1 MIRPVHTP
9 NIVWL
14 RRIIFAVQP
23 MIAAGYLMLAGW
35 GESLARPQGA
45 WLLILVLPALLVLPG
60 MWAGRYTAFVWAA
73 LADLFYILIASTD
86 AWSSPMDREL
96 NSAILVL
103 AMVGFCAAWAQGI
116 IFRRIHRRSTPR
128 H

>member
-14 RRIIFAVQP
+14 RRVIIGVQP
-23 MIAAGYLMLAGW
+23 LIIVGYLALAIW
-35 GESLARPQGA
+35 GENFTKPQGA
-45 WLLILVLPALLVLPG
+45 WLIALILPALLVLPG
-60 MWAGRYTAFVWAA
+60 MWTGRYTAFVWAA

-86 AWSSPMDREL
+86 AWSSPVDRGF
-96 NSAILVL
+96 NSVILTLAI
-103 AMVGFCAAWAQGI
+103 VGFCAAWAQGI
-116 IFRRIHRRSTPR
+116 IFRRNNRRSTPR

>member
-1 MIRPVHTP
+1 MIRPIHTP

-14 RRIIFAVQP
+14 RRVIIWVQP
-23 MIAAGYLMLAGW
+23 MIAASYLILAAW
-35 GESLARPQGA
+35 GTSLARPQGA
-45 WLLILVLPALLVLPG
+45 WLIALILPALLVLPG

-86 AWSSPMDREL
+86 AWSSPIDREL

-103 AMVGFCAAWAQGI
+103 AIMGFCAAWAQGI
-116 IFRRIHRRSTPR
+116 IFRRNHRRSTTR

>member
-1 MIRPVHTP
+1 MISPVYTQ

-14 RRIIFAVQP
+14 RRIIIAVQP
-23 MIAAGYLMLAGW
+23 VIAACYLILAGW
-35 GESLARPQGA
+35 GEGLARPQGA
-45 WLLILVLPALLVLPG
+45 WLLILILPALLVLPG

-86 AWSSPMDREL
+86 AWSSPADRAL
-96 NSAILVL
+96 NSAILVS
-103 AMVGFCAAWAQGI
+103 ATVGFCAAWAQGI
-116 IFRRIHRRSTPR
+116 IFRRIHRRLVPR